1 MAITKWSIASGRSG
15 RAARPAVH
23 RPAVLC
29 CLQNQAAGS
38 RCGREPTAGDTVR
51 PPGGDRTAYSCA
63 PGGKTAA
70 SARQPDI
77 ARAADDLH
85 RDLISCGL
93 IARGWVMSWGLL
105 LPERSCGLLGL
116 ITLPGGRPT
125 SDGALTP
132 GVVGVERSRT
142 TTPER
147 RGPIL
152 TAPTRQ
158 PRLQPWPCLC
168 RCEYLRQCTASVR
181 SSASAAC
188 RIPAG
193 ALMVIELAGDVVRK
207 ITRPTLAVIVSKSGR
222 MSSSRNHPLLQR

>member
-1 MAITKWSIASGRSG
+1 M
-15 RAARPAVH
+15 P
-23 RPAVLC
+23 
-29 CLQNQAAGS
+29 
-38 RCGREPTAGDTVR
+38 
-51 PPGGDRTAYSCA
+51 
-63 PGGKTAA
+63 
-70 SARQPDI
+70 
-77 ARAADDLH
+77 LH

-93 IARGWVMSWGLL
+93 IARGWVMSWRLL

-125 SDGALTP
+125 GDGALTP
-132 GVVGVERSRT
+132 GVAVGERSRT

-152 TAPTRQ
+152 TASPRQ

-207 ITRPTLAVIVSKSGR
+207 ITRPALAVIVSKSGR
-222 MSSSRNHPLLQR
+222 MSSSWKPPPAATSIACFVFRLSDASRTGLFRLGRLLRRPQIRNHQIILGRLLWG

>member
-1 MAITKWSIASGRSG
+1 MLKPRG
-15 RAARPAVH
+15 
-23 RPAVLC
+23 
-29 CLQNQAAGS
+29 
-38 RCGREPTAGDTVR
+38 
-51 PPGGDRTAYSCA
+51 
-63 PGGKTAA
+63 

-77 ARAADDLH
+77 ARASTQYGSRVRSLDHLVGAHDLH

-93 IARGWVMSWGLL
+93 IARGWVMSWRLL

-116 ITLPGGRPT
+116 IKLPGGRPT

-152 TAPTRQ
+152 TAATRQ

>member
-1 MAITKWSIASGRSG
+1 
-15 RAARPAVH
+15 
-23 RPAVLC
+23 
-29 CLQNQAAGS
+29 
-38 RCGREPTAGDTVR
+38 
-51 PPGGDRTAYSCA
+51 
-63 PGGKTAA
+63 
-70 SARQPDI
+70 
-77 ARAADDLH
+77 
-85 RDLISCGL
+85 
-93 IARGWVMSWGLL
+93 MSWRLL

-116 ITLPGGRPT
+116 IKLPGGRPT

-132 GVVGVERSRT
+132 GVVVVERSRT

-222 MSSSRNHPLLQR
+222 MSSSRNHPLLQRQSPASCSAYASRGNLFWFCMWCTVYDELTCLTGAKREPAGWHEQRRPVQPSNISAPRRTEGSQIMDARMCLSRARCDDRRPPIAQGHWGWTAIGA

>member
-1 MAITKWSIASGRSG
+1 M
-15 RAARPAVH
+15 
-23 RPAVLC
+23 
-29 CLQNQAAGS
+29 
-38 RCGREPTAGDTVR
+38 
-51 PPGGDRTAYSCA
+51 
-63 PGGKTAA
+63 
-70 SARQPDI
+70 
-77 ARAADDLH
+77 
-85 RDLISCGL
+85 
-93 IARGWVMSWGLL
+93 
-105 LPERSCGLLGL
+105 LGL

-125 SDGALTP
+125 GDGALTP
-132 GVVGVERSRT
+132 GVAVVERSRT

-222 MSSSRNHPLLQR
+222 MSSSWKPPPAATSIACFVFRLVQRLPSVLALYVGAGYLRLRQIGVFSLLRRPNPWRCGAENRQCPIAELVDVASRWRNSAPTRR